1 MPEHW
6 ETIYYTTKS
15 PLLKHPFSAM
25 LKKFKIFNHKTVFF
39 PTGNWNSIYLLLSGQ
54 NINLISF
61 NFLTDCL

>member
-6 ETIYYTTKS
+6 ETIYYTIKS
-15 PLLKHPFSAM
+15 PLLKHSFSM

-39 PTGNWNSIYLLLSGQ
+39 PTDKWNNIYLFLSGQ
-54 NINLISF
+54 NTNLTSF